1 MELSHVNE
9 IFLVSDV
16 TVSQIWRLSAIL
28 DWTVSR
34 IVMSITSRV
43 KVVLIFLIALI
54 IFVIMSISVILII
67 MRVIVFH
74 RQFRLQVNNV
84 NVVVKTF
91 SNRIKPPTK
100 IW

>member
-34 IVMSITSRV
+34 MVMSITSRV

-54 IFVIMSISVILII
+54 IFSHCTVILII